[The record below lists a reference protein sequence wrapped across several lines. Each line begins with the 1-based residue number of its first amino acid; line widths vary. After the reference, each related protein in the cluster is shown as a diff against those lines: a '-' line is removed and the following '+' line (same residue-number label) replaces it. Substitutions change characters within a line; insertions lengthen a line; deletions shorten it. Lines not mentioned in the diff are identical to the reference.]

1 MKSHYVSDLQ
11 DGQLVTT
18 LFLVCE
24 KGVRTSQRTG
34 KSWLELALRDRTGS
48 IPAKMWDNFEA
59 IAKTFECDDV
69 VLIRGRVKL
78 YNGQKEMTL
87 EQIVPSLERDY
98 ELSDFLAHTKFDVE
112 KLYAELRFAISGAKN
127 PWIKRLLEDVVN
139 DPAIA
144 PKMKRAP
151 AAMTMHHA
159 YIGGLLEHV
168 VSLIG
173 LGRGVTTQYP
183 ELDTD
188 LLLAGIV
195 LHDIGKIDELSY
207 ARGTDYTT
215 QGRLLGHITIGALMV
230 RQKIEA
236 IPDFPVPLAV
246 LIEHMILSHHGTYE
260 FGSPSLPQIREA
272 VALNF
277 LDDMDSKMAAM
288 RATLEK
294 TSGSGEWTD
303 RNPALRRAL
312 LRTEKFLAG
321 EDAEPSGDDTI
332 GDDKREEPSR
342 AGGQ

>member
-1 MKSHYVSDLQ
+1 
-11 DGQLVTT
+11 
-18 LFLVCE
+18 
-24 KGVRTSQRTG
+24 
-34 KSWLELALRDRTGS
+34 
-48 IPAKMWDNFEA
+48 
-59 IAKTFECDDV
+59 
-69 VLIRGRVKL
+69 
-78 YNGQKEMTL
+78 
-87 EQIVPSLERDY
+87 
-98 ELSDFLAHTKFDVE
+98 
-112 KLYAELRFAISGAKN
+112 
-127 PWIKRLLEDVVN
+127 
-139 DPAIA
+139 
-144 PKMKRAP
+144 
-151 AAMTMHHA
+151 
-159 YIGGLLEHV
+159 
-168 VSLIG
+168 
-173 LGRGVTTQYP
+173 
-183 ELDTD
+183 
-188 LLLAGIV
+188 V

-230 RQKIEA
+230 RRKIEA

-294 TSGSGEWTD
+294 ASGSGEWTD

-321 EDAEPSGDDTI
+321 EDEELSGDDTI
-332 GDDKREEPSR
+332 GGDKREEPSR